1 MLVARAFGVVCFL
14 LQPNVKTLHGVFICS
29 RYRRTRLNTTVKRT
43 KRVSACVGGR
53 IRCYLDC
60 VGAAAWTEEA
70 REAHCC
76 NGGPCYLRTGFFLK
90 FGTEILFISLG
101 VFHVFLRKSIVIKL
115 KVDK

>member
-1 MLVARAFGVVCFL
+1 MLVARAFGVVSFS

-29 RYRRTRLNTTVKRT
+29 RSRRTRLNTTVKRT

-76 NGGPCYLRTGFFLK
+76 NGGPRICERDFFLNSVRR
-90 FGTEILFISLG
+90 FCSFPLVFFTCFSVNIL
-101 VFHVFLRKSIVIKL
+101 
-115 KVDK
+115 